1 MDGVKVGASV
11 VDETRDGLRVES
23 RARTMKPKI
32 LIVDDQAISRA
43 LVARGLAR
51 HGLAEEYEV
60 IQAENGAVGLKLFE
74 AHTDIAQMIVD
85 VHMPVMDG
93 PSMLRMMSVRWP
105 DRLRSTRVYMVT
117 TEENESL
124 QAQCVGYGV
133 DEWLLKPLDI
143 SKFCEHLRRNA
154 A

>member
-1 MDGVKVGASV
+1 
-11 VDETRDGLRVES
+11 
-23 RARTMKPKI
+23 MKPKI

-51 HGLAEEYEV
+51 HGLTEDYDV
-60 IQAENGAVGLKLFE
+60 LQAENGAVGLKLFE
-74 AHTDIAQMIVD
+74 AHIDIRQMIVD

-93 PSMLRMMSVRWP
+93 PTMLRMMSVRWP
-105 DRLRSTRVYMVT
+105 DRIASTTIYMVT

-124 QAQCVGYGV
+124 RARCLSYGV

-143 SKFCEHLRRNA
+143 TKFCGHIRQHA